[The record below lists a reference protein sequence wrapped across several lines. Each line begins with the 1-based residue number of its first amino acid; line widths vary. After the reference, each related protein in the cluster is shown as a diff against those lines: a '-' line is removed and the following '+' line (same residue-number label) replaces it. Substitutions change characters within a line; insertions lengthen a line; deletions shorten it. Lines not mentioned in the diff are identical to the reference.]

1 MKPRRRLP
9 KQRLMPLDR
18 RMRQLKRSARVKG
31 NAVIRVHPGRR
42 GRRAKIKRKSRL
54 KAALRRRVNRIV
66 PRAKIVLKA
75 AVRKAVVRKAIV
87 LKEDLAE
94 AGPNGVRIAVEIGI
108 VAVGFNG
115 VSAILMPT
123 SNWNG

>member
-1 MKPRRRLP
+1 
-9 KQRLMPLDR
+9 
-18 RMRQLKRSARVKG
+18 MRQLKRSARVKG

-75 AVRKAVVRKAIV
+75 AVRKAVVRKAIG

-108 VAVGFNG
+108 VAVAING
-115 VSAILMPT
+115 VLAILMPT
-123 SNWNG
+123 SN